1 MGLKPLK
8 IVDKQLKKTTM
19 KNLIYNSL
27 LCSLIMGVVV
37 LFVGCDKSA
46 GDEAT
51 KLGVKIAIE
60 STTDSSISFQIE
72 SANATEVKYIVAKA
86 SEGMC
91 NAEQILADGQPSKIN
106 EAYTVKVNNLERN
119 TPYLIAVA
127 AKNGKGVEVAYEI
140 ATTASQHYDEVAL
153 DFGLVRRLLDEQY
166 ADTDF
171 ALLFT
176 DVNPECELTLVFNA
190 EPGEMLP
197 EGSYTTDGG
206 INAGID
212 AKRSFISFA
221 DGSEPIYFDRVD
233 VEVDIPNQELRDRYS
248 ISASLYAGDT
258 LYKVEI
264 YDYVGDMPHYDI
276 SHLEFNC
283 PDIRKRE
290 QGKRATIAFNTLDGK
305 ATLVL
310 EAHLVKQNEMYL
322 EPGQYSV
329 NNAEVFAAGDIE
341 AHNSWFI
348 ANGCYGE
355 LASGTVNISINDEYE
370 YMFDVDVVDALGREV
385 TFEYCGA
392 LPEMTFK
399 RDFTLDSITISEDE
413 IGRYHIDF
421 GGSYNLSFDVCAEE
435 LTEGDYPITD
445 AAGAQVPYV
454 DVATLRFGT
463 PLCEIAIKGGEMRIL
478 LIDDDLVE
486 FSFELRARDDYYI
499 WKGKYYGA
507 I

>member
-1 MGLKPLK
+1 
-8 IVDKQLKKTTM
+8 M

-60 STTDSSISFQIE
+60 LTTDSSISFQIE
-72 SANATEVKYIVAKA
+72 SANATEVRYIVAKA

-91 NAEQILADGQPSKIN
+91 NAEQILADGKSSKIN
-106 EAYTVKVNNLERN
+106 EAYTVKVYNLERN

-127 AKNGKGVEVAYEI
+127 AKNSKGVEVAYEI

-233 VEVDIPNQELRDRYS
+233 VEVDIPYQEFRDRYS

-276 SHLEFNC
+276 SQMEFNC

-348 ANGCYGE
+348 ANGTYGE

-385 TFEYCGA
+385 RFEYCGA

-421 GGSYNLSFDVCAEE
+421 GGHHTLSLDIYAEE
-435 LTEGDYPITD
+435 LAEGDYPITD

-463 PLCEIAIKGGEMRIL
+463 PLGEIAIKGGEMRIL

-486 FSFELRARDDYYI
+486 ISFELRARDDYYI

>member
-1 MGLKPLK
+1 
-8 IVDKQLKKTTM
+8 M

-27 LCSLIMGVVV
+27 LYPLIMGVAV
-37 LFVGCDKSA
+37 LFVGCDQPEVDGAK
-46 GDEAT
+46 
-51 KLGVKIAIE
+51 KLDVKIAVE
-60 STTDSSISFQIE
+60 STTDTSISFKIE
-72 SANATEVKYIVAKA
+72 SRNATEVRYIVAKA

-91 NAEQILADGQPSKIN
+91 DAEEILADGQPSKVN
-106 EAYTVKVNNLERN
+106 EAYTVKVNNLECN
-119 TPYLIAVA
+119 TPYLISVA
-127 AKNGKGVEVAYEI
+127 AKSSQGVEVAYEI

-153 DFGLVRRLLDEQY
+153 DFDLVRRLLNEEY

-171 ALLFT
+171 ALHFT
-176 DVNPECELTLVFNA
+176 NVKPECELTLVFNA
-190 EPGEMLP
+190 EAGEMLP

-212 AKRSFISFA
+212 AKRSFLSFA
-221 DGSEPIYFDRVD
+221 NGDESVYFDRVD
-233 VEVDIPNQELRDRYS
+233 VEVDIPHHRFSDRYS

-276 SHLEFNC
+276 SGIEFSS

-290 QGKRATIAFNTLDGK
+290 QGKRATIVFNTLDGK

-370 YMFDVDVVDALGREV
+370 YMFDVDVVDELGREV

-421 GGSYNLSFDVCAEE
+421 GGHHTLSLDIYAEE
-435 LTEGDYPITD
+435 LAEGDYPITD

-454 DVATLRFGT
+454 DVATLRFDT
-463 PLCEIAIKGGEMRIL
+463 PLGEIAIKGGEVRIL

-486 FSFELRARDDYYI
+486 FSFELRAKDDYYI

>member
-1 MGLKPLK
+1 
-8 IVDKQLKKTTM
+8 M

-51 KLGVKIAIE
+51 KLGVKISIE

-72 SANATEVKYIVAKA
+72 SVNATEVKYIVAKA

-91 NAEQILADGQPSKIN
+91 DAEEILADGQPSKVN

-127 AKNGKGVEVAYEI
+127 AKNSKGVEVAYEI

-212 AKRSFISFA
+212 AKRSFLSFA
-221 DGSEPIYFDRVD
+221 NGDESVYFDRVD
-233 VEVDIPNQELRDRYS
+233 VEVDIPHHRFSDIYS
-248 ISASLYAGDT
+248 ISANLYAGDT

-264 YDYVGDMPHYDI
+264 YDYVGDMPHCDI
-276 SHLEFNC
+276 SNMEFNT
-283 PDIRKRE
+283 PDISKKE
-290 QGKRATIAFNTLDGK
+290 QGKRATIAFNTVDGK

-310 EAHLVKQNEMYL
+310 ETYLVKQNNMYL
-322 EPGQYSV
+322 EPGEYSV
-329 NNAEVFAAGDIE
+329 NNAEVLAAGDIE

-385 TFEYCGA
+385 KFEYCGA

-421 GGSYNLSFDVCAEE
+421 GGSYTLSFDVCAEE
-435 LTEGDYPITD
+435 LAEGDYPIVD
-445 AAGAQVPYV
+445 AEGAQVPYV

-463 PLCEIAIKGGEMRIL
+463 PLGEIAIKGGEVRIL

-486 FSFELRARDDYYI
+486 FSFELRAKDDYYI

>member
-1 MGLKPLK
+1 
-8 IVDKQLKKTTM
+8 M

-60 STTDSSISFQIE
+60 STTDSLISFQIE
-72 SANATEVKYIVAKA
+72 SANATEVRYIVAKA

-91 NAEQILADGQPSKIN
+91 NAEQILADGKPSKIN
-106 EAYTVKVNNLERN
+106 EAYTVKAYNLERN

-127 AKNGKGVEVAYEI
+127 AKNSKGVEVAYEI

-153 DFGLVRRLLDEQY
+153 DFGLVRRMLDEQY

-221 DGSEPIYFDRVD
+221 DGSEPIYFERVD
-233 VEVDIPNQELRDRYS
+233 VEVDIPNQELRDRYF

-276 SHLEFNC
+276 SHLEFNS
-283 PDIRKRE
+283 PGIRKRE

-329 NNAEVFAAGDIE
+329 NNAEEFAAGDIE

-348 ANGCYGE
+348 ANGTYGE
-355 LASGTVNISINDEYE
+355 LASGTVNISINDKYE

-385 TFEYCGA
+385 KFEYCGA

-421 GGSYNLSFDVCAEE
+421 GGHHTLSLDIYAEE
-435 LTEGDYPITD
+435 LAEGDYPITD

-454 DVATLRFGT
+454 DVATLRFDT
-463 PLCEIAIKGGEMRIL
+463 PLGEIAIKGGEMRIL

-486 FSFELRARDDYYI
+486 FSFELRAKDDYYI

>member
-1 MGLKPLK
+1 
-8 IVDKQLKKTTM
+8 M

-37 LFVGCDKSA
+37 MFVGCDKSA

-60 STTDSSISFQIE
+60 LTTDSSISFQIE
-72 SANATEVKYIVAKA
+72 SANATEVRYIVAKA

-91 NAEQILADGQPSKIN
+91 NAEQILADGKSSKIN
-106 EAYTVKVNNLERN
+106 EAYTVKVYNLERN

-127 AKNGKGVEVAYEI
+127 AKNSKGVEVAYEI

-233 VEVDIPNQELRDRYS
+233 VEVDIPYQEFRDRYS

-276 SHLEFNC
+276 SQMEFNC

-348 ANGCYGE
+348 ANGTYGE

-385 TFEYCGA
+385 RFEYCGA

-421 GGSYNLSFDVCAEE
+421 GGHHTLSLDIYAEE
-435 LTEGDYPITD
+435 LAEGDYPIVD

-463 PLCEIAIKGGEMRIL
+463 PLGEIAIKGGEMRIL

-486 FSFELRARDDYYI
+486 ISFELRARDDYYI

>member
-1 MGLKPLK
+1 
-8 IVDKQLKKTTM
+8 M

-60 STTDSSISFQIE
+60 STTESSISFQIE
-72 SANATEVKYIVAKA
+72 SANATEVRHIVAKA

-106 EAYTVKVNNLERN
+106 EAYTVKAYNLERN

-127 AKNGKGVEVAYEI
+127 AKNSKGVEVAYEI

-197 EGSYTTDGG
+197 EGSYSTDGG

-212 AKRSFISFA
+212 AKRSFLSFA
-221 DGSEPIYFDRVD
+221 NGDESVYFDRVD
-233 VEVDIPNQELRDRYS
+233 VVVDIPHREFRDKYS

-264 YDYVGDMPHYDI
+264 YDYVGEMPHYDI
-276 SHLEFNC
+276 SNIEFNC
-283 PDIRKRE
+283 PGIRKRE

-385 TFEYCGA
+385 RFEYCGA
-392 LPEMTFK
+392 LPGMTFK

-421 GGSYNLSFDVCAEE
+421 GGHHTLSLDIYAEE
-435 LTEGDYPITD
+435 LAEGDYPITD

-463 PLCEIAIKGGEMRIL
+463 LLGEIAIKGGEMRIL

-486 FSFELRARDDYYI
+486 FSFELRAKDDYYI

>member
-1 MGLKPLK
+1 
-8 IVDKQLKKTTM
+8 M

-72 SANATEVKYIVAKA
+72 SANATEVRYIVAKA

-91 NAEQILADGQPSKIN
+91 NAEQILADGKSSKIN
-106 EAYTVKVNNLERN
+106 EAYTVKVYNLERN

-127 AKNGKGVEVAYEI
+127 AKNSKGVEVAYEI

-176 DVNPECELTLVFNA
+176 DVEPECELTLVFNA

-233 VEVDIPNQELRDRYS
+233 VEVDIPYQELRDRYS

-276 SHLEFNC
+276 SQMEFNC

-348 ANGCYGE
+348 ANGTYGE
-355 LASGTVNISINDEYE
+355 LASGTVNISINDAYE

-385 TFEYCGA
+385 RFEYCGA

-421 GGSYNLSFDVCAEE
+421 GGHHTLSLDIYAEE
-435 LTEGDYPITD
+435 LAEGDYPIVD
-445 AAGAQVPYV
+445 AAEAQVPYV

-463 PLCEIAIKGGEMRIL
+463 PLGEIAIKGGEMRIL

>member
-1 MGLKPLK
+1 
-8 IVDKQLKKTTM
+8 
-19 KNLIYNSL
+19 
-27 LCSLIMGVVV
+27 MGVVV

-51 KLGVKIAIE
+51 RLGVKIAIE

-106 EAYTVKVNNLERN
+106 EAYTVKAYNLERN

-127 AKNGKGVEVAYEI
+127 AKNSQGVEVAYEI

-176 DVNPECELTLVFNA
+176 DVEPECELTLVFNA

-197 EGSYTTDGG
+197 EGSYSTDGG

-212 AKRSFISFA
+212 AKRSLISFA

-233 VEVDIPNQELRDRYS
+233 VEVDIPNQEFRDRYS

-276 SHLEFNC
+276 SNIAFNC

-370 YMFDVDVVDALGREV
+370 YMFDVDVVDSLGREV

-421 GGSYNLSFDVCAEE
+421 GGHHTLSLDIYAEE
-435 LTEGDYPITD
+435 LAEGDYPITD
-445 AAGAQVPYV
+445 AAGAQAPYV
-454 DVATLRFGT
+454 DMATVIFT
-463 PLCEIAIKGGEMRIL
+463 SPLGNIAIKGGEVRIL

>member
-1 MGLKPLK
+1 
-8 IVDKQLKKTTM
+8 M

-72 SANATEVKYIVAKA
+72 SANATEVRYIVAKA

-91 NAEQILADGQPSKIN
+91 NAEQILSDGKPSKIN
-106 EAYTVKVNNLERN
+106 EAYTVKVYNLERN

-127 AKNGKGVEVAYEI
+127 AKNSKGVEVAYEI

-176 DVNPECELTLVFNA
+176 DANPECELTLVFNA

-197 EGSYTTDGG
+197 EGSYSTDGG

-212 AKRSFISFA
+212 AKRSFLSFA

-233 VEVDIPNQELRDRYS
+233 VEVDIPNQEFRERYS

-276 SHLEFNC
+276 SHLEFNY
-283 PDIRKRE
+283 PHIRKRE
-290 QGKRATIAFNTLDGK
+290 QGKRATIVFNTLDGK

-348 ANGCYGE
+348 ANGSYGE

-421 GGSYNLSFDVCAEE
+421 GGHHTLSLDIYAEE
-435 LTEGDYPITD
+435 LAEGDYPITD

-454 DVATLRFGT
+454 DVATLRFGS
-463 PLCEIAIKGGEMRIL
+463 PLGEIAIKGGEVRIL

-486 FSFELRARDDYYI
+486 FSFELRAKDDYYI

>member
-1 MGLKPLK
+1 
-8 IVDKQLKKTTM
+8 M

-37 LFVGCDKSA
+37 MFVGCDKSA

-60 STTDSSISFQIE
+60 ATTDSSISFQIE

-91 NAEQILADGQPSKIN
+91 NAEQILADGKSSKIN
-106 EAYTVKVNNLERN
+106 EAYTVKVYNLERN

-127 AKNGKGVEVAYEI
+127 AKNSKGVEVAYEI

-212 AKRSFISFA
+212 AKRSFLSFA

-233 VEVDIPNQELRDRYS
+233 VEVDIPYQELRDRYS

-348 ANGCYGE
+348 ANGTYGE
-355 LASGTVNISINDEYE
+355 LASGTVNISINDKYE

-385 TFEYCGA
+385 RFEYCGA

-413 IGRYHIDF
+413 IDRYHIDF
-421 GGSYNLSFDVCAEE
+421 GGHHTLSLDIYAEE
-435 LTEGDYPITD
+435 LAEGDYPITD

-463 PLCEIAIKGGEMRIL
+463 PLGEIAIKGGEMRIL

>member
-1 MGLKPLK
+1 
-8 IVDKQLKKTTM
+8 
-19 KNLIYNSL
+19 
-27 LCSLIMGVVV
+27 MGVVV

-72 SANATEVKYIVAKA
+72 SANATEVRYIVAKA

-91 NAEQILADGQPSKIN
+91 NAEQILADGKPSKIN
-106 EAYTVKVNNLERN
+106 EAYTVKVYNLERN

-127 AKNGKGVEVAYEI
+127 AKNSKGVEVAYEI
-140 ATTASQHYDEVAL
+140 ATTASQHYDEVVL

-212 AKRSFISFA
+212 AKRSLISFA

-233 VEVDIPNQELRDRYS
+233 VGVDIPNQKLRDRYS

-264 YDYVGDMPHYDI
+264 YDYVGDMPHCDI
-276 SHLEFNC
+276 SHLEFNY
-283 PDIRKRE
+283 PVIRKRE
-290 QGKRATIAFNTLDGK
+290 QGKRATIVFNTLDGK

-348 ANGCYGE
+348 ANGSYGE

-385 TFEYCGA
+385 RFEYCGA

-421 GGSYNLSFDVCAEE
+421 GGHHTLSLDIYAEE
-435 LTEGDYPITD
+435 LAEGDYPITD

-454 DVATLRFGT
+454 DVATLRFGS
-463 PLCEIAIKGGEMRIL
+463 PLGEIAIKGGEVRIL

>member
-1 MGLKPLK
+1 
-8 IVDKQLKKTTM
+8 M

-37 LFVGCDKSA
+37 LFAGCDKSA

-72 SANATEVKYIVAKA
+72 STNATEVRYIVAKA

-91 NAEQILADGQPSKIN
+91 NAEQILADGKPSKIN
-106 EAYTVKVNNLERN
+106 EAYTVKVYNLERN

-127 AKNGKGVEVAYEI
+127 AKNSKGVEVAYEI
-140 ATTASQHYDEVAL
+140 ATTASQHYDEVVL

-176 DVNPECELTLVFNA
+176 DANPEYELTLVFNA

-197 EGSYTTDGG
+197 EGSFSTDGG

-212 AKRSFISFA
+212 AKRSFLSFA

-233 VEVDIPNQELRDRYS
+233 VEVDIPNQEFRDRYS

-258 LYKVEI
+258 LYKVKI

-276 SHLEFNC
+276 SHMEFNC

-290 QGKRATIAFNTLDGK
+290 QGKRATIVFNTLDGK

-322 EPGQYSV
+322 EPGQYNV

-348 ANGCYGE
+348 ANGSYGE

-370 YMFDVDVVDALGREV
+370 YMFNVDVVDALGREV

-421 GGSYNLSFDVCAEE
+421 GGHHTLSLDIYAEE
-435 LTEGDYPITD
+435 LAEGDYPITD

-454 DVATLRFGT
+454 DVATLKFGS
-463 PLCEIAIKGGEMRIL
+463 PLGEIAIKGGEVRIL

-486 FSFELRARDDYYI
+486 FSFELRAKDDYYI

>member
-1 MGLKPLK
+1 
-8 IVDKQLKKTTM
+8 M

-46 GDEAT
+46 GYEAT

-72 SANATEVKYIVAKA
+72 SANATEVRYIVAKA

-91 NAEQILADGQPSKIN
+91 NAEEILADGQPSKVN

-119 TPYLIAVA
+119 IPYLIAVA
-127 AKNGKGVEVAYEI
+127 AKNSKGVEVAYEI

-233 VEVDIPNQELRDRYS
+233 VEVDIPYQELRDRYS

-276 SHLEFNC
+276 SNMEFNT
-283 PDIRKRE
+283 PDISKKE

-310 EAHLVKQNEMYL
+310 ETYLVKQNDMYL
-322 EPGQYSV
+322 EPGEYSV
-329 NNAEVFAAGDIE
+329 KSGEGDLATGDIDSR
-341 AHNSWFI
+341 NSSFI

-355 LASGTVNISINDEYE
+355 LVSGVVNISISDEYE
-370 YMFDVDVVDALGREV
+370 YMFDVDVVDEMGREV
-385 TFEYCGA
+385 KFEYCGL
-392 LPEMTFK
+392 LPDMMEFDRK
-399 RDFTLDSITISEDE
+399 FELDTIE
-413 IGRYHIDF
+413 INEVDSGRYHIDF
-421 GGSYNLSFDVCAEE
+421 GGSYTLSFDVCAEE
-435 LTEGDYPITD
+435 LAEGDYPIVD
-445 AAGAQVPYV
+445 AEGVQVPYV

-463 PLCEIAIKGGEMRIL
+463 PLGEIAIKGGEVRFL
-478 LIDDDLVE
+478 LIDDDFVE
-486 FSFELRARDDYYI
+486 FTIELRARDDYYI

>member
-1 MGLKPLK
+1 
-8 IVDKQLKKTTM
+8 M

-60 STTDSSISFQIE
+60 LTTDSSISFQIE
-72 SANATEVKYIVAKA
+72 SANATEVRYIVAKA

-91 NAEQILADGQPSKIN
+91 NAEQILADGKSSKIN
-106 EAYTVKVNNLERN
+106 EAYTVKVYNLERN

-127 AKNGKGVEVAYEI
+127 AKNSKGVEVAYEI

-233 VEVDIPNQELRDRYS
+233 VEVDIPYQEFRDRYS

-276 SHLEFNC
+276 SQMEFNC

-348 ANGCYGE
+348 ANGTYGE

-385 TFEYCGA
+385 RFEYCGA

-421 GGSYNLSFDVCAEE
+421 GGHHTLSLDIYAEE
-435 LTEGDYPITD
+435 LAEGDYPIVD

-463 PLCEIAIKGGEMRIL
+463 PLGEIAIKGGEMRIL

-486 FSFELRARDDYYI
+486 ISFELRARDDYYI

>member
-1 MGLKPLK
+1 
-8 IVDKQLKKTTM
+8 M

-46 GDEAT
+46 GVEAT

-91 NAEQILADGQPSKIN
+91 NAEQILADGKPSKIN
-106 EAYTVKVNNLERN
+106 EAYTVKVYNLERN

-127 AKNGKGVEVAYEI
+127 AKNSKGVEVAYEI
-140 ATTASQHYDEVAL
+140 ATTASQHYDEVVL

-176 DVNPECELTLVFNA
+176 DANPECELTLVFNA

-197 EGSYTTDGG
+197 EGSYSTDGG

-212 AKRSFISFA
+212 AKRSFLSFA
-221 DGSEPIYFDRVD
+221 DGSEPIYFERVD
-233 VEVDIPNQELRDRYS
+233 VEVDIPNQEFRDRYS

-258 LYKVEI
+258 LYKVKI
-264 YDYVGDMPHYDI
+264 YDYVGDMPHHDI

-290 QGKRATIAFNTLDGK
+290 QGKRVTITFNTLDGK

-348 ANGCYGE
+348 ANGSYGE

-392 LPEMTFK
+392 LPDMTFK

-413 IGRYHIDF
+413 IDRYHIDF
-421 GGSYNLSFDVCAEE
+421 GGHHTLSLDIYAEE
-435 LTEGDYPITD
+435 LAEGDYPITD

-463 PLCEIAIKGGEMRIL
+463 PLGEIAIKGGEMRIL

-486 FSFELRARDDYYI
+486 FSFELHAKDDYYI

>member
-1 MGLKPLK
+1 
-8 IVDKQLKKTTM
+8 M

-91 NAEQILADGQPSKIN
+91 NAEQILANGQPSKIN
-106 EAYTVKVNNLERN
+106 EAYTVKAYNLERN

-127 AKNGKGVEVAYEI
+127 AKNSKGVEVAYEI

-176 DVNPECELTLVFNA
+176 DANPECELTLVFNA

-212 AKRSFISFA
+212 AKRSFLSFA

-233 VEVDIPNQELRDRYS
+233 VEVDIPYQEFRDRYS

-276 SHLEFNC
+276 SHMEFNY
-283 PDIRKRE
+283 PVIRKRE
-290 QGKRATIAFNTLDGK
+290 QGKRATIVFNTLDGK

-348 ANGCYGE
+348 ANGSYGE

-385 TFEYCGA
+385 RFEYCGA

-421 GGSYNLSFDVCAEE
+421 GGHHTLSLDIYAEE
-435 LTEGDYPITD
+435 LAEGDYPITD

-454 DVATLRFGT
+454 DVATLRFGS
-463 PLCEIAIKGGEMRIL
+463 PLGEIAIKGGEMRIL

-486 FSFELRARDDYYI
+486 FSFELRAKDDYYI

>member
-1 MGLKPLK
+1 
-8 IVDKQLKKTTM
+8 
-19 KNLIYNSL
+19 
-27 LCSLIMGVVV
+27 MGVAV

-72 SANATEVKYIVAKA
+72 SANATEVRYIVAKA

-91 NAEQILADGQPSKIN
+91 NAEQILADGKPSKIN
-106 EAYTVKVNNLERN
+106 EAYTVKVYNLERN

-127 AKNGKGVEVAYEI
+127 AKNSKGVEVAYEI

-197 EGSYTTDGG
+197 EGSYSTDGG

-212 AKRSFISFA
+212 AKRSFLSFA

-233 VEVDIPNQELRDRYS
+233 VEVDIPNQEFRDRYS
-248 ISASLYAGDT
+248 ISASLYAGET

-276 SHLEFNC
+276 SHMEFNY
-283 PDIRKRE
+283 PVIRKRE

-370 YMFDVDVVDALGREV
+370 YMFYVDVVDALGREV

-421 GGSYNLSFDVCAEE
+421 GGHHTLSLDIYAEE
-435 LTEGDYPITD
+435 LAEGDYPITD

-454 DVATLRFGT
+454 DVATLRFGS
-463 PLCEIAIKGGEMRIL
+463 PLGEIAIKGGEVRIL

-486 FSFELRARDDYYI
+486 FSFELRAKDDYYI

>member
-1 MGLKPLK
+1 
-8 IVDKQLKKTTM
+8 M

-37 LFVGCDKSA
+37 MFVGCDKSA

-60 STTDSSISFQIE
+60 ETTDSSISFQIE

-91 NAEQILADGQPSKIN
+91 NAEQILADGKSSKIN
-106 EAYTVKVNNLERN
+106 EAYTVKVYNLERN

-127 AKNGKGVEVAYEI
+127 AKNSKGVEVAYEI

-197 EGSYTTDGG
+197 KGSYSTDGG

-212 AKRSFISFA
+212 AKRSFLSFA

-233 VEVDIPNQELRDRYS
+233 VEVDIPYQELRDRYS

-348 ANGCYGE
+348 ANGTYGE
-355 LASGTVNISINDEYE
+355 LASGTVNISINDAYE

-385 TFEYCGA
+385 RFEYCGA

-421 GGSYNLSFDVCAEE
+421 GGHHTLSLDIYAEE
-435 LTEGDYPITD
+435 LAEGDYPITD

-463 PLCEIAIKGGEMRIL
+463 PLGEIAIKGGEMRIL

-486 FSFELRARDDYYI
+486 ISFELRARDDYYI

>member
-1 MGLKPLK
+1 
-8 IVDKQLKKTTM
+8 M

-72 SANATEVKYIVAKA
+72 SANATEVRYIVAKA

-91 NAEQILADGQPSKIN
+91 NAEQILADGKPSKIN
-106 EAYTVKVNNLERN
+106 EAYTVKVYNLERN

-127 AKNGKGVEVAYEI
+127 AKNSKGVEVAYEI
-140 ATTASQHYDEVAL
+140 ATTASKHYDEVAL

-176 DVNPECELTLVFNA
+176 DVEPECELTLVFNA

-212 AKRSFISFA
+212 AKRSFLSFA

-248 ISASLYAGDT
+248 ISASLYAGET

-276 SHLEFNC
+276 SHLEFNY
-283 PDIRKRE
+283 PVIRKRE
-290 QGKRATIAFNTLDGK
+290 QGKRATIVFNTLDGK

-348 ANGCYGE
+348 ANGSYGE

-385 TFEYCGA
+385 RFEYCGA

-421 GGSYNLSFDVCAEE
+421 GGHHTLSLDIYAEE
-435 LTEGDYPITD
+435 LAEGDYPITD

-454 DVATLRFGT
+454 DVSTLRFGS
-463 PLCEIAIKGGEMRIL
+463 PLGEIAIKGGEVRIL

-486 FSFELRARDDYYI
+486 FSFELRAKDDYYI

>member
-1 MGLKPLK
+1 
-8 IVDKQLKKTTM
+8 
-19 KNLIYNSL
+19 
-27 LCSLIMGVVV
+27 MGVVV

-91 NAEQILADGQPSKIN
+91 NAEQILADGKPSKIN
-106 EAYTVKVNNLERN
+106 EAYTVKVYNLERN

-127 AKNGKGVEVAYEI
+127 AKNSKGVEVAYEI

-176 DVNPECELTLVFNA
+176 DVEPECELTLVFNA

-197 EGSYTTDGG
+197 EGSYSTDGG

-212 AKRSFISFA
+212 AKRSFLSFA

-233 VEVDIPNQELRDRYS
+233 VKVDIPNQEFRDRYS

-258 LYKVEI
+258 LYKVKI

-283 PDIRKRE
+283 PVIRKRE
-290 QGKRATIAFNTLDGK
+290 QGKRATIVFNTLDGQ

-329 NNAEVFAAGDIE
+329 NNAEEFAAGDIE

-348 ANGCYGE
+348 ANGSYGE

-421 GGSYNLSFDVCAEE
+421 GGHHTLSLDIYAEE
-435 LTEGDYPITD
+435 LAEGDYPITD

-454 DVATLRFGT
+454 DVATLRFGS
-463 PLCEIAIKGGEMRIL
+463 PLGEIAIKGGEVRIL

-486 FSFELRARDDYYI
+486 FSFELRAKDDYYI

>member
-1 MGLKPLK
+1 
-8 IVDKQLKKTTM
+8 M

-27 LCSLIMGVVV
+27 LCSLIVGVVV
-37 LFVGCDKSA
+37 LFVSCDKSA

-72 SANATEVKYIVAKA
+72 SANATEVRYIVAKA

-91 NAEQILADGQPSKIN
+91 NAEQILADGKSSKIN
-106 EAYTVKVNNLERN
+106 EAYTVKVYNLERN

-127 AKNGKGVEVAYEI
+127 AKNSKGVEVAYEI

-233 VEVDIPNQELRDRYS
+233 VEVNIPYQELRDRYS

-276 SHLEFNC
+276 SQMEFNC

-290 QGKRATIAFNTLDGK
+290 QGKRATIAFNTLNGK

-348 ANGCYGE
+348 ANGTYGE

-385 TFEYCGA
+385 RFEYCGA

-421 GGSYNLSFDVCAEE
+421 GGHHTLSLDIYAEE
-435 LTEGDYPITD
+435 LAEGDYPIVD
-445 AAGAQVPYV
+445 AAEAQVPYV

-463 PLCEIAIKGGEMRIL
+463 PLGEIAIKGGEVRIL

-486 FSFELRARDDYYI
+486 ISFELRARDDYYI

>member
-1 MGLKPLK
+1 
-8 IVDKQLKKTTM
+8 M

-37 LFVGCDKSA
+37 LFVSCDKSA

-106 EAYTVKVNNLERN
+106 EAYTVKVYNLERN

-127 AKNGKGVEVAYEI
+127 AKNSQCVEVAYEI

-176 DVNPECELTLVFNA
+176 DVEPECELTLVFNA

-212 AKRSFISFA
+212 AKRSLICFA

-233 VEVDIPNQELRDRYS
+233 VEVDIPNQEFRDRYS
-248 ISASLYAGDT
+248 ISANLYAGDT

-276 SHLEFNC
+276 SHMEFNC

-310 EAHLVKQNEMYL
+310 ETHLVKQNEMYL

-329 NNAEVFAAGDIE
+329 NNAEEFAAGDIE

-355 LASGTVNISINDEYE
+355 LVSGVVNISINDEYE

-399 RDFTLDSITISEDE
+399 RDFTLDSIAISEDE

-421 GGSYNLSFDVCAEE
+421 GGHHTLSLDIYAEE
-435 LTEGDYPITD
+435 LAEGDYPITD

-463 PLCEIAIKGGEMRIL
+463 PLGEIAIKGGEMRIL

-486 FSFELRARDDYYI
+486 FSFELRAKDDYYI

>member
-1 MGLKPLK
+1 
-8 IVDKQLKKTTM
+8 M

-37 LFVGCDKSA
+37 MFVGCDKSA

-60 STTDSSISFQIE
+60 LTTDSSISFQIE
-72 SANATEVKYIVAKA
+72 SANATEVRYIVAKA

-91 NAEQILADGQPSKIN
+91 NAEQILADGKSSKIN
-106 EAYTVKVNNLERN
+106 EAYTVKVYNLERN

-127 AKNGKGVEVAYEI
+127 AKNSKGVEVAYEI

-233 VEVDIPNQELRDRYS
+233 VEVDIPYQELRDRYS

-276 SHLEFNC
+276 SQMEFNC

-348 ANGCYGE
+348 ANGTYGE

-385 TFEYCGA
+385 RFEYCGA

-421 GGSYNLSFDVCAEE
+421 GGHHTLSLDIYAEE
-435 LTEGDYPITD
+435 LAEGDYPITD

-463 PLCEIAIKGGEMRIL
+463 PLGEIAIKGGEMRIL

-486 FSFELRARDDYYI
+486 ISFELRARDDYYI